1 MCKFE
6 SAKKITKLEECW
18 RALKIRSLAGKNGIF
33 NVRCHPAVSPTI
45 LWIPG
50 ISWVYVGKGWVYLGF
65 LFSSV
70 ILGIELVNN
79 STIGHETPRPSRRW
93 TAHLITQT
101 CNGTIDGKGDDSQ
114 EDCVRACA
122 DNSILLGSLALTN
135 CVMLSTAAK
144 LVRDGCLNVTADDV
158 KVLKLF
164 EVHDLASFEDVP
176 VYSTVA
182 QCAVASCHAEALGNC
197 SRIWSEPDGPSSTT
211 IIDRHFHRYFG
222 WTGRL
227 LRGICHDLRCR
238 RGWTWG
244 ISMHVYSLRINLNNV
259 GGTLN

>member
-1 MCKFE
+1 
-6 SAKKITKLEECW
+6 
-18 RALKIRSLAGKNGIF
+18 
-33 NVRCHPAVSPTI
+33 
-45 LWIPG
+45 
-50 ISWVYVGKGWVYLGF
+50 

-182 QCAVASCHAEALGNC
+182 QCAVASCHAEALGN
-197 SRIWSEPDGPSSTT
+197 SPRSLIDTST
-211 IIDRHFHRYFG
+211 
-222 WTGRL
+222 
-227 LRGICHDLRCR
+227 
-238 RGWTWG
+238 G
-244 ISMHVYSLRINLNNV
+244 ISAGLADCCEGFVTIFDADVAGPGVLISHLAQSLMALYAFILIRIFNSWSRRLV
-259 GGTLN
+259 TLLSITSQGVTRTTRTAS